1 MSSGIYQGLKEI
13 NRKFKSHTSL
23 FATGCKRKMP
33 TECKYCKKSI
43 DPIFKIDGGIDS
55 RVCPEC
61 GHIIDAYTDNIQVI
75 GRDM

>member
-1 MSSGIYQGLKEI
+1 
-13 NRKFKSHTSL
+13 
-23 FATGCKRKMP
+23 MP